1 MTRMTAKDFPPELLE
16 YFDFYVHG
24 KMTKREF
31 LDLSAKFVAGG
42 LSLAALTTLMTPN
55 YAYAEQVEFTDPDI
69 VAEYIQYPSPQGHG
83 SVRAY
88 LVRPAKVTGKVPG
101 VVVVHENRGLNP
113 YIEDVARRVAKAGFV
128 ALAPDGLSSVG
139 GYPGNDEKGRE
150 LQQKVDP
157 AKLMNDFFAAV
168 EFLMHHPTATGKVGI
183 TGFCYGGGVAN
194 AAAVAYPELA
204 AAVPFY
210 GRQPKAED
218 VTRIKAP
225 LLLHYAELDKPIT
238 EGWPAYEAALKANN
252 KVYEAH
258 IYPGVNHGF
267 HNDSTPRYDKAA
279 ADLAWER
286 TIAWF
291 KKYLEPQTESA

>member
-1 MTRMTAKDFPPELLE
+1 MTRLTAKDFPPELLE

-24 KMTKREF
+24 KISKREF
-31 LDLSAKFVAGG
+31 LDLAGKFVVGG
-42 LSLAALTTLMTPN
+42 LSAVALGTLLTPN
-55 YAYAEQVEFTDPDI
+55 YAFAQQVEFTDPDI
-69 VAEYIQYPSPQGHG
+69 LAEYIQYPSPQGHG
-83 SVRAY
+83 QVRAY
-88 LVRPAKVTGKVPG
+88 MVRPAKASGKVPG

-113 YIEDVARRVAKAGFV
+113 YIEDVARRVAKAGFI

-150 LQQKVDP
+150 LQSQVDP
-157 AKLMNDFFAAV
+157 TKLMNDFFAAI
-168 EFLMHHPTATGKVGI
+168 EFLMHHEAVTGKVGI

-210 GRQPKAED
+210 GRQPKTED
-218 VTRIKAP
+218 VPRIKAP
-225 LLLHYAELDKPIT
+225 LLLHYGELDSRIN
-238 EGWPAYEAALKANN
+238 EGWPAYEGALKANH
-252 KVYEAH
+252 KVYEGY

-279 ADLAWER
+279 AELAWSR
-286 TIAWF
+286 TLDWF
-291 KKYLEPQTESA
+291 RKYLA